1 VLSERHIGM
10 YRCVCVIEL
19 ATLSF
24 LPFLEAAREL
34 NRAQRAVCV
43 PVALSQLEAR
53 ESCVVAATLD
63 TMSTTL
69 KQRALRVDA
78 RPTAEQQRHCCCVAL

>member
-1 VLSERHIGM
+1 VHLPRLRRAGLEDQNQREGGAERKAHR

-24 LPFLEAAREL
+24 LPFLEAACEL
-34 NRAQRAVCV
+34 NRAPHAVCV

-63 TMSTTL
+63 ATCPGVSTL
-69 KQRALRVDA
+69 DIS
-78 RPTAEQQRHCCCVAL
+78 